1 MKPSDFT
8 VGGHYNLCAI
18 SPDGSRR
25 PLGEFDNL
33 ITNTALD
40 WIGKP
45 PPFGSGVYYQS
56 CLMGLCYL
64 GTGVTAPAYTDTK
77 MTVFGTANSTTGSNT
92 YTSTYVAGSP
102 SIWQYVMT
110 YTFAAGVATGT
121 WSEIGV
127 GPAASGGAITLEP
140 SPPYLLSH
148 ALIVDGGGS
157 PTTISVLASEQLV
170 VTYTLQL
177 YFSNVQTAYTPF
189 MINTTS
195 TSGSIMP
202 GRISQINTT
211 FPTAGA
217 GNGLLL
223 YLATGTFG
231 AITGYPTGTLSPQ
244 VSGTSASYT
253 TGNYY
258 LTINTTTPVNSNFVN
273 TWSMIY
279 VESSAGHFQMSVSP
293 SVVIGAGMS
302 FTFQYNV
309 SWSRH

>member
-1 MKPSDFT
+1 
-8 VGGHYNLCAI
+8 
-18 SPDGSRR
+18 
-25 PLGEFDNL
+25 
-33 ITNTALD
+33 
-40 WIGKP
+40 
-45 PPFGSGVYYQS
+45 
-56 CLMGLCYL
+56 
-64 GTGVTAPAYTDTK
+64 
-77 MTVFGTANSTTGSNT
+77 
-92 YTSTYVAGSP
+92 
-102 SIWQYVMT
+102 MT